1 MGCLHSLLSAY
12 CLYLSKWCNLRL
24 QVSQHNLVHHGDWYS
39 CQFDV
44 LETAFVLDFVF
55 SDTAKRS
62 WDNNAQQVIKYAA
75 ASAILQWAGTCCAKL
90 L

>member
-1 MGCLHSLLSAY
+1 M
-12 CLYLSKWCNLRL
+12 WL

-39 CQFDV
+39 CQFDI

-62 WDNNAQQVIKYAA
+62 WDNNAQQVIKLLAA
-75 ASAILQWAGTCCAKL
+75 AAIKHAVPSCSVVLQVMHSTAVGFL
-90 L
+90 LILLCTT